1 MPPVLRLASDSS
13 FATHIPELIRTA
25 RSVRVRAYA
34 PYSNIQ
40 VGSAILLADGSISSG
55 VNVEAADLDG
65 IHAEEAAIATYFA
78 GDRSRLQEA
87 VMIVAV
93 GAMVGTRKNEAPVVP
108 PCDKCR
114 KMIYELVKKKK
125 GDIDVLLTHP
135 DSEQP
140 MLCSIR
146 ELLPSSFPL

>member
-1 MPPVLRLASDSS
+1 MPPVLRLASDSP

-34 PYSNIQ
+34 PYSNFQ

-65 IHAEEAAIATYFA
+65 IHAEEAAIAAYFA

-93 GAMVGTRKNEAPVVP
+93 GAKMGTRKNKAPVVP

-114 KMIYELVKKKK
+114 QKIYELVKKK